1 MNVRLEME
9 DALTDVLT
17 PQGVFLA
24 VVIQAFASRAME
36 PTVKVKIFTNP

>member
-9 DALTDVLT
+9 DALRDVLT
-17 PQGVFLA
+17 PQGVFRA
-24 VVIQAFASRAME
+24 VAIQAFASRAME